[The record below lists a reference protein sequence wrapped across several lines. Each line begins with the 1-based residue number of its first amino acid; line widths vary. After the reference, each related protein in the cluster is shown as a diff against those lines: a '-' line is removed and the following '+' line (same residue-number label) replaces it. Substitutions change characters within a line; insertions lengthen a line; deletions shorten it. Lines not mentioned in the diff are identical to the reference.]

1 MFVPRSEAQKRA
13 DRKYKDRV
21 EATLTVCVKREEAEA
36 FRAVCAEAGK
46 SVNAVLA
53 EYVRSKI
60 EAV

>member
-1 MFVPRSEAQKRA
+1 MPRSEAQKRA

-36 FRAVCAEAGK
+36 FRAVCAEEGK

-60 EAV
+60 EEE